1 MTTDTDGDAAESTGA
16 RRWHDHNWEEVLA
29 GQGTADHYFVR
40 SGLVRK
46 DRLANFAPPGRH
58 PPTVA
63 LRSFAELQDALQE
76 LGCAAG
82 GAARA
87 DSTAVRYVLKQ
98 AHSSNASGIR
108 FLSEAEAI
116 DIVTCDSV
124 RKVASSV
131 SSLADHGDHGALV
144 GMTLA
149 MTAFALGR
157 SVHRDASLR
166 AKHSGHIMA
175 CLALAGGVILRTC
188 FRSFSDATT
197 ESVSNTSREVHAVLR
212 PPPDG
217 ARPTVWV
224 LQRVVRP
231 YLHTGRKFHL
241 RVLLLCVGDLSAYVY
256 TDVRMLLATEP
267 YDQGQGDS
275 SRLDAHVTNMGAS
288 RAVPGYSESKQNCS
302 LQELGQVC
310 ADKIMAEIKEIL
322 SLTISR
328 VRAAGRRHFFTV
340 PNCWELFGV
349 DFLVQAPQGRAVL
362 LEVNPSP
369 SLAMYGGASL
379 RDLVGP
385 DPLQA
390 VPEGWMP
397 VPLSS
402 AASS

>member
-1 MTTDTDGDAAESTGA
+1 MATAIDGDAAETTGA
-16 RRWHDHNWEEVLA
+16 RRWHDHNWEEVIA
-29 GQGTADHYFVR
+29 GQGTADRYFVR

-46 DRLANFAPPGRH
+46 DRLAKFAPPGRH

-63 LRSFAELQDALQE
+63 LSTFAELQTALQE

-87 DSTAVRYVLKQ
+87 NSTAVRYVLKQ

-116 DIVTCDSV
+116 DVVTCDIV
-124 RKVASSV
+124 QKVASSS
-131 SSLADHGDHGALV
+131 SSLASHGALI

-149 MTAFALGR
+149 MTALAFGR
-157 SVHRDASLR
+157 SVLRGDALSK
-166 AKHSGHIMA
+166 AKHAAHVMTG
-175 CLALAGGVILRTC
+175 LALAGGLILRRC
-188 FRSFSDATT
+188 FLSSSSPVITT
-197 ESVSNTSREVHAVLR
+197 ESVAKTTRELEEVLR

-217 ARPTVWV
+217 ARATVWV
-224 LQRVVRP
+224 LQRVIQP

-275 SRLDAHVTNMGAS
+275 SRLDVHVTNMGAS
-288 RAVPGYSESKQNCS
+288 RAVPGYSESTQNCS
-302 LQELGQVC
+302 LQELGHSC

-322 SLTISR
+322 RLTLSA
-328 VRAAGRRHFFTV
+328 VQAAGRRHFFTLS
-340 PNCWELFGV
+340 NCWELFGV
-349 DFLVQAPQGRAVL
+349 DFLVQAPSGRAVL

-385 DPLQA
+385 DPLHA
-390 VPEGWMP
+390 VPEGWIP
-397 VPLSS
+397 V
-402 AASS
+402 AVV